1 MEAARLNARELLQK
15 LECDRGGCKCHLAAR
30 KGSGL
35 THCPAHHDEGPSLAV
50 KEEGG
55 RTLWN
60 CHAGCSQEAV
70 TAAIAELAPRQTAV
84 ASGRPKRREV
94 AHYDYRDVDGKL
106 LYQVVRYEPKGF
118 NQRRPDGAGWA
129 WGLNGTQRVLY
140 GLPEL
145 ASAKQSRRVVL
156 VEGEKDAD
164 RLRSLGILA
173 TSYAG
178 GAKAP
183 WQPAWTEQL
192 RGRKV
197 TILVDAD
204 VPGIAKALRDA
215 QQLAHHVA
223 ELRIVLLPD
232 LELQEDH
239 GDDVSDWLEAGHTV
253 EELKAVVAA
262 SPTWTPVD
270 VGEAWEFIFD
280 GPVQLEALAA
290 EPETEPPSE
299 HGLTVRRLADLSIM
313 PGAELQWVVERFSAI
328 GAVTDLTAYIKV
340 GKSTLSAQLIA
351 SVLHGEPFLG
361 EYAAHKSPVV
371 LFTEEPAVSL
381 LMALTDA
388 GVEPDD
394 PLHLVLWSENS
405 GRTWAQAAAA
415 AATLCREVEAK
426 LLVVD
431 TLSTWAAVEDENAA
445 SEARAATAWLL
456 TIAAQ
461 GVAVQVL
468 RHARKSGGEIHNAGR
483 GSGAYGGAADILLN
497 LDYERDEKNNYE
509 EDTTRRLL
517 RLKSRLER
525 EQLPPLKL
533 DYRHGL
539 YHLLEKPITAKAR
552 VDSLADHVVQVLGT
566 VGDPVT
572 LPELMKLRPARKTN
586 MLGAL
591 AQLMAE
597 GFVIRDGEG
606 ITGKPFRY
614 CLADVQQVD
623 ESLFPNSGNRW
634 EQTEQTT
641 RGGARVGARESV
653 PAALTGQL
661 GNTPMGTE
669 GTSMQSPPH
678 LFPDARGSREQNGS
692 DGRAAGK
699 ASCPN
704 CGSSNVRLSPAGTG
718 MWTCLSCRRGW
729 DPADPSTTP
738 KGGSAA

>member
-1 MEAARLNARELLQK
+1 VTTTELLER
-15 LECDRGGCKCHLAAR
+15 LSCGRGGCECMKAR
-30 KGSGL
+30 SRGQGL
-35 THCPAHHDEGPSLAV
+35 THCPAHHDDHPSLAI

-55 RTLWN
+55 NTLWN
-60 CHAGCSQEAV
+60 CHAGCSQDAV
-70 TAAIAELAPRQTAV
+70 TKAIGELAPRHTPV
-84 ASGRPKRREV
+84 AGKRQPRREV
-94 AHYDYRDVDGKL
+94 ATYDYRDIAGNL
-106 LYQVVRYEPKGF
+106 LYQAVRFEPKDF
-118 NQRRPDGAGWA
+118 RLRRPDGGGWS
-129 WGLNGTQRVLY
+129 WSLNGTPRVLY

-145 ASAKQSRRVVL
+145 AASPSRRVVL

-164 RLRSLGILA
+164 RLRSLGLLA
-173 TSYAG
+173 TCYAG

-183 WQPAWTEQL
+183 WQPSWSQIL

-197 TILVDAD
+197 VILPDAD
-204 VPGIAKALRDA
+204 IPGITKALADA
-215 QQLAHHVA
+215 QQLVHEVA
-223 ELRIVLLPD
+223 ELRIVPLPG
-232 LELQEDH
+232 LEVLEDH
-239 GDDVSDWLEAGHTV
+239 GEDVSDWLDHGHDLA
-253 EELKAVVAA
+253 ELKAIVEA
-262 SPTWTPVD
+262 SPTWSPVD

-280 GPVQLEALAA
+280 GPLHLEVAA
-290 EPETEPPSE
+290 VDHEPDPEPEHRSE
-299 HGLTVRRLADLSIM
+299 HGLTVRRLADLSTM

-340 GKSTLSAQLIA
+340 GKSTLSAQLMA

-361 EYAAHKSPVV
+361 EYAAQKSPVV

-388 GVEPDD
+388 GVETED

-415 AATLCREVEAK
+415 AAALCREVGAK

-539 YHLLEKPITAKAR
+539 YHLFERPITQKAR
-552 VDSLADHVVQVLGT
+552 VDTLADHVVVAMGT
-566 VGDPVT
+566 AGDPVT
-572 LPELMKLRPARKTN
+572 LPELMKLRPARKSN

-591 AQLMAE
+591 AQLMGE
-597 GFVIRDGEG
+597 GFVLREGEG
-606 ITGKPFRY
+606 LPGKPFRY
-614 CLADVQQVD
+614 ALAGVQQTA
-623 ESLFPNSGNRW
+623 ESLFPDSGNRA
-634 EQTEQTT
+634 EQREQTT
-641 RGGARVGARESV
+641 RESAHASAGESV
-653 PAALTGQL
+653 PAAPSGQL
-661 GNTPMGTE
+661 GNTSSGTE
-669 GTSMQSPPH
+669 GVSMQSPPH
-678 LFPDARGSREQNGS
+678 LFPDAGGSREQNGS
-692 DGRAAGK
+692 EGESASKRQPPPRGK
-699 ASCPN
+699 IACPN
-704 CGSSNVRLSPAGTG
+704 CNYHLFAVGPSSRTCPVCRHT
-718 MWTCLSCRRGW
+718 WTVE
-729 DPADPSTTP
+729 DQP
-738 KGGSAA
+738 